1 VHLLVDSWVPLGVPL
16 ELLSPL
22 ACLRL
27 RLFGAFAHRA
37 HRPNAPLPPDKR
49 DALQVHAPP
58 LSAASGLAH
67 ESPPAHFCIML
78 SPRSH

>member
-1 VHLLVDSWVPLGVPL
+1 MRPAESEGGAVHLLVDSWVPLGVPL

-49 DALQVHAPP
+49 DALQVRAPP
-58 LSAASGLAH
+58 LGWSQGRVEARG
-67 ESPPAHFCIML
+67 ES
-78 SPRSH
+78 